1 MQLAV
6 SSRFRSSVVLDAGFF
21 IGIPLLLCSC
31 MTIAGPYAAK
41 IGYASAFAYIAL
53 LSFVPWW
60 IAGLTTHVIFRW
72 WGHRLPLWLVAAL
85 GALAAGPL
93 VLAYASGVY
102 MIAAAWWPLL
112 PSGGRFVTE
121 VERWQA
127 FVLSEGRSV
136 VLWVA
141 FVMIFVESFGWRRY
155 AASDPPAPDQPAR
168 HRPAPVADSPFQL
181 SGAEWTTEDD
191 KQLQTLVAEGLPPR
205 FIAAQMQR
213 THHAVRARTT
223 KLGLKNNKP

>member
-6 SSRFRSSVVLDAGFF
+6 SSSFRSSVVLDVSFF
-21 IGIPLLLCSC
+21 IGVPLLLCGC
-31 MTIAGPYAAK
+31 MTLAGPYAAK
-41 IGYASAFAYIAL
+41 IGYAGAFAYIAM

-60 IAGLTTHVIFRW
+60 IAGLTTHVVFRW

-93 VLAYASGVY
+93 VLAHAGGVY
-102 MIAAAWWPLL
+102 ALAAAWWPSL
-112 PSGGRFVTE
+112 PSGGRFVMGI
-121 VERWQA
+121 ERWQA
-127 FVLSEGRSV
+127 FALSEGRSI

-205 FIAAQMQR
+205 SIASRMRR